1 MTAAEQKIATSF
13 RAFEEQQS
21 GLRKAGDATAVQ
33 VGRGRIHSVRALD
46 IKVYPERN
54 IRPIDR
60 KTVESY
66 KQKFRDGLTPPA
78 VDAKM
83 EEGRITLVHGY
94 HRTIAAQELATEDPE
109 TFGDLMLDLRE
120 FRGNSADAIFLMFDA
135 QDSLAVD
142 PVARADG
149 YFRLSNQ
156 LKLSLSQIAERLPM
170 INGKRPSAEHVRI
183 TLFLVKAEEEVKQA
197 IREDRIAAST
207 VIDLIKEEEQGGR
220 NHVEVVREMLTNAE
234 AVGKTKASNK
244 HRTPAAP
251 RASSAPRLK
260 MREVS
265 TALTSLRGVS
275 STIRDSLKAAKV
287 EDGASEVMVPVN
299 LPASKLIELLDL
311 LDKAAPV
318 EPETK
323 DENQTD
329 MFQEG
334 KGKGKGSK

>member
-13 RAFEEQQS
+13 RAYEEQQS
-21 GLRKAGDATAVQ
+21 ALKKAGDAAAVL

-46 IKVYPERN
+46 IVVYPERN
-54 IRPIDR
+54 IRPINQE
-60 KTVESY
+60 KVESY
-66 KQKFRDGLTPPA
+66 KQKFRDGNTPPP
-78 VDAKM
+78 VDAHM
-83 EEGRITLVHGY
+83 EKGRVTLDHGY
-94 HRTIAAQELATEDPE
+94 HRTIAAQQLATEDPE
-109 TFGDLMLDLRE
+109 AYGNLMLDLRE
-120 FRGNSADAIFLMFDA
+120 FRGNTADRYFLMIDA
-135 QDSLAVD
+135 QDSLALD
-142 PVARADG
+142 PVSRAKA
-149 YFRLSNQ
+149 YFDLHNQ

-183 TLFLVKAEEEVKQA
+183 QLFLVKAEEEVKQA
-197 IREDRIAAST
+197 IREDRISAST

-220 NHVEVVREMLTNAE
+220 NHVEVVREMLANAE